1 MANSK
6 RRRLGDLLSPKPAI
20 DTSANNTLQQQPRA
34 PESAATNAA
43 SRQNTHI
50 TPIQNT
56 GQVPNVDTQ
65 RSLAVNENTGEVI
78 DDETGE
84 VLTVTT
90 TTTTVTKTETRRSAS
105 PLPPP
110 QNGETTIANV
120 QSAPQTIQQH
130 LDPARALQPPNDM
143 TQQMKDSAPQQQR
156 SFEMDANQR
165 PNSIITSQ
173 TPGSPL
179 PPQGAPPKS
188 ARENLKMA
196 ATGLQDARNTIKGA
210 LNDGGVP
217 IPRRNP
223 ARSSRFPSTQPP
235 FPPAQQAPPV
245 PPVPQQ
251 APGKSQWQ
259 APWPDPP
266 SSNDSYPTAQND
278 DLGLKKRKSLSSMP
292 ASFSP
297 ESSGQLGREKSPRL
311 FKRSKGKKG
320 FL

>member
-1 MANSK
+1 MANTK
-6 RRRLGDLLSPKPAI
+6 RRRLGDLLSPKPSAE
-20 DTSANNTLQQQPRA
+20 TSANSTLQQQPRA
-34 PESAATNAA
+34 PESAPANAA
-43 SRQNTHI
+43 SRRSTHI

-56 GQVPNVDTQ
+56 GQVPNVGVQ
-65 RSLAVNENTGEVI
+65 RNLAVNENTGEVI

-110 QNGETTIANV
+110 QNGGTTMTQV
-120 QSAPQTIQQH
+120 QSAPQTNQQQLH
-130 LDPARALQPPNDM
+130 PAHALQPPHDPW
-143 TQQMKDSAPQQQR
+143 QHRDSHAPQQQR
-156 SFEMDANQR
+156 SFEMDATQR
-165 PNSIITSQ
+165 PDDAINSQ
-173 TPGSPL
+173 PPML
-179 PPQGAPPKS
+179 PPRS
-188 ARENLKMA
+188 AKENLKMA
-196 ATGLQDARNTIKGA
+196 AIGMQDARNTIKGT
-210 LNDGGVP
+210 LNEGGLP

-235 FPPAQQAPPV
+235 LPITHQNAQYTQPGRPV
-245 PPVPQQ
+245 PPVPSQ

-266 SSNDSYPTAQND
+266 SSNE

-292 ASFSP
+292 QSFSP

-311 FKRSKGKKG
+311 FKRSKGRKG